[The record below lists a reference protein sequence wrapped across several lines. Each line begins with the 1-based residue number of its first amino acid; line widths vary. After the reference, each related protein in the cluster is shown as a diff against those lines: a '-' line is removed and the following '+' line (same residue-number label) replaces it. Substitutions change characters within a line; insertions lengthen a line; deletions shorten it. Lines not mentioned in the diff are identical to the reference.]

1 MRFDWIPRFTL
12 TSAITLAARGS
23 VTLYG
28 PPEVTG
34 DQMVAAMDAVG
45 VDGAILASPSA
56 CIATTGQLHP
66 NVFAAHPSRF
76 SWSSRPIRPTPPST
90 VFWPQLPA

>member
-1 MRFDWIPRFTL
+1 MPVTVRNVAREKL
-12 TSAITLAARGS
+12 EQGQLSLGVGVRMTSQRR
-23 VTLYG
+23 
-28 PPEVTG
+28 TG

-90 VFWPQLPA
+90 VFWPRSVL